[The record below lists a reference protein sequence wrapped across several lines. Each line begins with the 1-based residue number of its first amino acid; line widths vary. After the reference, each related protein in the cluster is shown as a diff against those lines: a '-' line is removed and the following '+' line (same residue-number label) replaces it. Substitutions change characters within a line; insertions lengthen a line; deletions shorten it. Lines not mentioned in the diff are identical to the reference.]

1 VWKFILFPGIRASN
15 GNVHAA
21 KYRSNEIRDN
31 VGHGRERVVRVHH
44 SALLRC
50 EHCLHAGFEGFLP
63 GFPRNHLRYTAL
75 AAALKK
81 GEEPEVMASNAVQMP
96 EISADTLQA
105 LEEKVLRTIEL
116 LKMARDAKVHAEAQV
131 TRLKEQA
138 EEREEEIQGLRDENI
153 RLRKEREEVR
163 GRVEKMLHQVEA
175 LTADAS

>member
-1 VWKFILFPGIRASN
+1 
-15 GNVHAA
+15 
-21 KYRSNEIRDN
+21 
-31 VGHGRERVVRVHH
+31 
-44 SALLRC
+44 
-50 EHCLHAGFEGFLP
+50 
-63 GFPRNHLRYTAL
+63 
-75 AAALKK
+75 
-81 GEEPEVMASNAVQMP
+81 MASNAVQMP